1 MRLSPS
7 TLLTL
12 AVVVSALLMPSSGAL
27 AAEAQLF
34 QFEQQAKLHCPDD
47 VVVWVNLPTGI
58 YNLPGDRWYG
68 STKHGSFVCR
78 AEGEKP
84 VTSPAAIPK
93 KTGGQTRSN
102 GWSGS
107 AAADSRELYAGSS

>member
-7 TLLTL
+7 TLFKS
-12 AVVVSALLMPSSGAL
+12 AVVVSMLLMPSSGAL

-47 VVVWVNLPTGI
+47 IVVWVTLPTGI
-58 YNLPGDRWYG
+58 YNLRGERWYG

-78 AEGEKP
+78 AEGEQAGYKP
-84 VTSPAAIPK
+84 SRDRTNDRRTNPVKWVQGLS
-93 KTGGQTRSN
+93 GG
-102 GWSGS
+102 
-107 AAADSRELYAGSS
+107 